1 MQNNHTTNIEDES
14 QSDIEPSNV
23 NGGVTEATT
32 STEMAATT
40 ATTATATKP
49 VTEESHANGDSGD
62 EVLISTITH
71 YKS

>member
-1 MQNNHTTNIEDES
+1 M
-14 QSDIEPSNV
+14 

-40 ATTATATKP
+40 ATTATATTIKP